1 MKLNDFKKRF
11 DKYLLSFI
19 ENKINNLP
27 PHKNKEIAGIL
38 KHLYEISSEGK
49 RIRPYLAYLA
59 FISCG
64 GKDKKEALRFFV
76 FLEIF
81 HLFCLVHDD
90 VMDKADTRHGL
101 ETINSRYKDSQ
112 AILIGDLLLSWSF
125 DNLLANQSFPDRNI
139 EEVRK
144 IFFEMI
150 DEVCL
155 GQMLDVNIGTKKI
168 ATDEEIKREMFL
180 KTATYSFINP
190 LRIGIALAGKR
201 NNDFVKLGKYLGNAF
216 QIQDDLLDV
225 KYDISQTKK
234 SSFNDVYQNQH
245 TLLSNF
251 IFKNGTKEQKALLR
265 KLFGKKLNDN
275 DKKILKTIFQESGAI
290 DFGEKEVIKNLNLV
304 KEIIAKIKIEN
315 KYKDVFLS
323 LVENLINRSS

>member
-1 MKLNDFKKRF
+1 MKLKDFKREF

-19 ENKINNLP
+19 ESKINNLP

-59 FISCG
+59 FISSG
-64 GKDKKEALRFFV
+64 EIDKKETLRFFV

-90 VMDKADTRHGL
+90 IMDKADTRHGL
-101 ETINSRYKDSQ
+101 ETINSRYGNSQ

-125 DNLLANQSFPDRNI
+125 DNLLANQSLRSKNI

-168 ATDEEIKREMFL
+168 SMDEEINRKIFF

-190 LRIGIALAGKR
+190 LRIGAALAGKK
-201 NNDFVKLGKYLGNAF
+201 NNDFVKLGTYLGIAF

-225 KYDISQTKK
+225 KYNVSQTKK

-251 IFKNGTKEQKALLR
+251 ILQNGTKEQKAVLG

-290 DFGEKEVIKNLNLV
+290 DFGEKETVKNLNHA
-304 KEIIAKIKIEN
+304 KEIIKKIKVED
-315 KYKDVFLS
+315 KYKSLFLN
-323 LVENLINRSS
+323 LIENLINRSS